1 MKRIG
6 LLIMMALLASC
17 EKEDMGTES
26 LGENVGIVGTWI
38 EGSDISLPLVE
49 DGTTRLTRSEG
60 LDQFRYG
67 FTINEDGA
75 FLERKNAGWCG
86 TPPISYDNFE
96 GTWIALSD
104 SLLQITVGY
113 WGGTMS
119 YQIRIVSL
127 DKETLRIRYLYA
139 ESLTDTK

>member
-1 MKRIG
+1 MKPIG
-6 LLIMMALLASC
+6 LLMMIALMASC
-17 EKEDMGTES
+17 GKENMGPEN
-26 LGENVGIVGTWI
+26 LGKNVDIVGTWI
-38 EGSDISLPLVE
+38 EESDRSLPALEDSTTRLIRSEELDQDRYGFSIKE
-49 DGTTRLTRSEG
+49 DGT
-60 LDQFRYG
+60 
-67 FTINEDGA
+67 

-86 TPPISYDNFE
+86 TPPISFGNFE
-96 GTWIALSD
+96 GTWTALSD